1 MNQMKDVMLLG
12 EPMGLFIAEELG
24 DSSHVNKFT
33 KGISGAEVNVGTGLA
48 RLGYSVE
55 FMTKLGKDPF
65 GYYIAEYLA
74 NEHMNTDSIIFDDE
88 YKTGLQ
94 MKGKVEVGDPDVAYY
109 RKGSAF
115 STLSVKD
122 VEKLDFSDIKL
133 FHVTGIPAA
142 LTETTREAVFYLLD
156 KAKKQNCFITFDPNL
171 RPSLWESE
179 EVMIEVLNKIAEYA
193 DMVLP
198 GVSEGQLLT
207 GKDSIEEIAH
217 FYHERGAKAVV
228 IKDGGKGA
236 HISEAGGEVTL
247 VPGFKVEK
255 VVDTVGA
262 GDGFA
267 VGVISAYLD
276 GQSLEESAR
285 RGNAIGSLQVQNQG
299 DNEGLPTRDEL
310 FQYMKQKA

>member
-1 MNQMKDVMLLG
+1 MKDVLLLG
-12 EPMGLFIAEELG
+12 EPMGLFIAEEVG
-24 DSSHVNKFT
+24 DSTRVNRFT

-65 GYYIAEYLA
+65 GYNIAEYLEK
-74 NEHMNTDSIIFDDE
+74 EHMSTDSILFDDE

-94 MKGKVEVGDPDVAYY
+94 MKGKVDKGDPDVAYY

-122 VEKLDFSDIKL
+122 VEKLDFSEVKL
-133 FHVTGIPAA
+133 FHVTGIPPA
-142 LTETTREAVFYLLD
+142 LTATTREAIFYLLE

-171 RPSLWESE
+171 RPTLWESE

-207 GKDSIEEIAH
+207 GRDSIEEIAQ
-217 FYHERGAKAVV
+217 FYHQLGAKSVV
-228 IKDGGKGA
+228 IKDGSKGA
-236 HISEAGGEVTL
+236 YVSEKGKEGAR

-276 GQSLEESAR
+276 GLSLEESAR

-299 DNEGLPTRDEL
+299 DNEGLPTREEL
-310 FQYMKQKA
+310 TEYMKQKA